1 MSPAILATVTQA
13 ESDACG
19 DTASAACLQV
29 FRWTHNDVLARAA
42 DWLIARPFKILLI
55 VGLAIVASYV
65 LRRIID
71 KFVAGV
77 ERAAH
82 VARREPGDTNDVAS
96 LFAAAPLGERA
107 HQRAETLAAVL
118 RSLGRAV
125 IWTIAGLTIL
135 GEFEINLGPLL
146 AGAGIVGIALGFGAQ
161 TLVKDFL
168 SGIFM
173 LIEDQFGVGDV
184 IDAGFASGT
193 VEGVSLR
200 TTRIR
205 DDQGTVWH
213 IPNGEIQRIANK
225 SQDWARAVLD
235 LQVARGTDVQHAVQ
249 VIKDVADAVSQ
260 DERWAASI
268 LEQPDV
274 LGVERL
280 SANSLTIRL
289 VVKTRPADQWVLQRV
304 LRERVA
310 SAFLAE
316 GITLPPPEYP
326 ATPSSSGRTDPS
338 T

>member
-1 MSPAILATVTQA
+1 MSPAIFATVTPA
-13 ESDACG
+13 EADACG

-29 FRWTHNDVLARAA
+29 FRWTHNDILARAA
-42 DWLIARPFKILLI
+42 DWLIARPLKIALI
-55 VGLAIVASYV
+55 VALAALASMV
-65 LRRIID
+65 LRRLID

-77 ERAAH
+77 ARATQ
-82 VARREPGDTNDVAS
+82 VTRREPAGTTDVAS
-96 LFAAAPLGERA
+96 LLAAAPLGDRA
-107 HQRAETLAAVL
+107 RQRAETLAAVL

-125 IWTIAGLTIL
+125 IWSIAGLTIL

-173 LIEDQFGVGDV
+173 LIEDQFGVGDI

-200 TTRIR
+200 TTRLR

-235 LQVARGTDVQHAVQ
+235 LQVARGTDVPHAVE
-249 VIKDVADAVSQ
+249 VIKGVADAVSQ

-268 LEQPDV
+268 LEEPEV

-289 VVKTRPADQWVLQRV
+289 IVKTRPADQWVLQRV

-316 GITLPPPEYP
+316 GIMLPPPEYP
-326 ATPSSSGRTDPS
+326 TTPAAGRPDPP